1 MIHHTPDEPKATY
14 PASAPIRGTLG
25 NRPLVVETYST
36 RRALFSNKREY
47 RWRVVHKSNHE
58 TMASGEGYRL
68 QSDRDHAVD
77 VLWPDLGIDALD
89 R

>member
-36 RRALFSNKREY
+36 KRALFSNKREY
-47 RWRVVHKSNHE
+47 RWRVRHKSNSE
-58 TMASGEGYRL
+58 ILASGEAYADPR
-68 QSDRDHAVD
+68 DRDHAVD
-77 VLWPDLGIDALD
+77 VLWPDLGIDALG
-89 R
+89 